1 MRVFP
6 VILLPAMMLA
16 ACGTPLQV
24 CVTKATQDLTV
35 VDGLIAET
43 MENLG
48 RGYALEKRPAVHT
61 GLELCVS
68 PDDPFLFCTS
78 RDLTV
83 EEKAVA
89 IDATAEEAKLRS
101 LRAKRAELA
110 ARSEQGVAACQVQ
123 FPPK

>member
-6 VILLPAMMLA
+6 GLLLPLLLA

-24 CVTKATQDLTV
+24 CVTRATHDLMV

-43 MENLG
+43 TQNLA
-48 RGYALEKRPAVHT
+48 RGYALEKRPAVRT

-68 PDDPFLFCTS
+68 PDDPFLFCAS
-78 RDLTV
+78 RDVTV

-89 IDATAEEAKLRS
+89 IDAVAEQAKLRS
-101 LRAKRAELA
+101 LQAKRAELA
-110 ARSEQGVAACQVQ
+110 LRSQHEVAACQVQ